1 MNDEVFSDFT
11 NKVVRLS
18 NASLDEQKVL
28 FWRLNLGEQAE
39 IYDARQRDALPKVGE
54 WQVHFITCSAE
65 WSSCKMKINNSCFS
79 GDLLG
84 EVQFIIAKKGRWY
97 DEKN

>member
-54 WQVHFITCSAE
+54 
-65 WSSCKMKINNSCFS
+65 
-79 GDLLG
+79 
-84 EVQFIIAKKGRWY
+84 
-97 DEKN
+97 